1 MRREEGAGRSGW
13 LTHEVSR
20 SHFVFSLLKYSFKAG
35 VTDNQEAGIEQLL
48 VFLPPARTYSMLGQC
63 VCVCVYVSVPPGLF
77 LPSHP
82 FLPQGVSA
90 FREGIWEPSVWLLGA
105 E

>member
-1 MRREEGAGRSGW
+1 VAETRVRREEGAGRSGW

-48 VFLPPARTYSMLGQC
+48 VFLPPARTYSLLGQC
-63 VCVCVYVSVPPGLF
+63 VCVCVCVCVYVCVCVCVFLF
-77 LPSHP
+77 HLACFYLLIPSYP
-82 FLPQGVSA
+82 KG
-90 FREGIWEPSVWLLGA
+90 
-105 E
+105 